1 MKIQKEIRKNFL
13 FYTAI
18 MVGFFAISWWI
29 LKLGEGLESGHKVAP
44 EILNSNESNH
54 FQLFIVEVKHLMKH
68 STALMLLQIMVIV
81 IFARIFGYLLKKIG
95 QPAVIGEIIAGII
108 LGPSLMGWAMPEFA
122 QFVFPADSLGSLKV
136 LSQLGL
142 ILFMFIVGMELDMNV
157 LRNRAHAAIVIS
169 HSSIVFP
176 YFLGILISYFLYAEF
191 APAGVEFLPFAL
203 FMGIAM
209 SITAFPVLARIVQER
224 NLSKKPIGSMV
235 ITCAAADDVT
245 AWSILAAVI
254 AIAKAGS
261 LFNSLYTIAFALSF
275 VLLMLFGV
283 RPILKKVGEI
293 YMTQENLTRPMVAL
307 ILLVLIVSAYVCEI
321 IGIHALF
328 GAFLAG
334 TVMPQNFSFKK
345 ILTEKIEDVSM
356 ILLLPLFFVFTGLR
370 TQIGL
375 LNSSHLWTICLVV
388 IAVAVAG
395 KFLGSAFAARFT
407 GQSWKDSLIIGALM
421 NTRGLMELV
430 VLNIGYDLGVLNDE
444 MFTVMVLMALITTF
458 MTGPA
463 LTFIEFLF
471 KENSESVSKSLS
483 SQFRILISFGPGRTG
498 AKLLK
503 VASAFIDK
511 NSENAQILAMHITP
525 NADISP
531 AEALEYE
538 KESFAPVKFA
548 ASELGIK
555 IETRYKATAEIAK
568 TIVSTA
574 TQEKVDLLMLGAA
587 KSVFD
592 ENSTGGLVRNVLD
605 TIQSSAVVLIEKN
618 IEKCKEFVFIPSSAQ
633 DDSDLH
639 RFLKR
644 LSSNS
649 PSTIVSY
656 SDLIN
661 SGKGGNFTNK
671 FIVVTLSFWKSMN
684 IDFQNQ
690 ILLNN
695 TIMIYQA
702 SKS

>member
-13 FYTAI
+13 FYTLI

-29 LKLGEGLESGHKVAP
+29 LKIGQDLESGHRVVSDVS
-44 EILNSNESNH
+44 NSSESNH
-54 FQLFIVEVKHLMKH
+54 FQLFVDEVKHLMKH

-81 IFARIFGYLLKKIG
+81 IFARIFGFLLKKIG

-108 LGPSLMGWAMPEFA
+108 LGPSLMGWVMPEFT
-122 QFVFPADSLGSLKV
+122 QFVFPPESLVSLKV

-176 YFLGILISYFLYAEF
+176 YFLGIVISYFLYAEF
-191 APAGVEFLPFAL
+191 APSGVEFLPFAL

-261 LFNSLYTIAFALSF
+261 LFNSLYTIAFAVSF
-275 VLLMLFGV
+275 VMLMLLGV
-283 RPILKKVGEI
+283 RPVLKKVGEI
-293 YMTQENLTRPMVAL
+293 YMTQETLTRPMVAL

-375 LNSSHLWTICLVV
+375 LNSPHLWLICLLV

-395 KFLGSAFAARFT
+395 KFFGSAFAARFT

-444 MFTVMVLMALITTF
+444 MFTVMVLMALVTTF

-463 LTFIEFLF
+463 LSFIEFLF
-471 KENSESVSKSLS
+471 KEKPKTVATALF

-498 AKLLK
+498 AKLLT
-503 VASAFIDK
+503 VASSFIDK
-511 NSENAQILAMHITP
+511 NSENPQVIAMHITP

-538 KESFAPVKFA
+538 KESFAPVKVA
-548 ASELGIK
+548 ASELGIRL
-555 IETRYKATAEIAK
+555 ETRYKATAEIAK
-568 TIVSTA
+568 TIVNTA
-574 TQEKVDLLMLGAA
+574 TQDKVDLLMLGAA

-605 TIQSSAVVLIEKN
+605 TIQCSTVVLIEKN
-618 IEKCKEFVFIPSSAQ
+618 IEKCKEFYFIPSSVS
-633 DDSDLH
+633 DDNELH
-639 RFLKR
+639 TLLKS
-644 LSSNS
+644 LGPNS
-649 PSTIVSY
+649 QSTIISY
-656 SDLIN
+656 NDLMK
-661 SGKGGNFTNK
+661 SGKGNNLTNK
-671 FIVVTLSFWKSMN
+671 FIVVTLTFWKSMN
-684 IDFQNQ
+684 LEFQNQ
-690 ILLNN
+690 LLANN